1 MAIAT
6 DPRRVFTDADREA
19 IRAAVAAAEAG
30 TGGEVVPYVIGRCG
44 LYRGARWAAAALAA
58 ALAAGISGL
67 AHDLGGFWGGA
78 GMLWVALPVPAA
90 ALAGYALTA
99 VWPGLARRL
108 TPAGALDDRVEM
120 RAAAAF
126 VEEEVFATRDRTG
139 ALIFLALFERRV
151 VILGDSG
158 IDAKVEPAEWK
169 AISDRLAAGIRRG
182 AAAAALVEAIGAC
195 GRLLAERGVERRPDD
210 VDELPDRLRIG
221 DE

>member
-1 MAIAT
+1 MAP
-6 DPRRVFTDADREA
+6 DPSKLFTDADREA

-30 TGGEVVPYVIGRCG
+30 TGGEVVPYVVGRCG
-44 LYRGARWAAAALAA
+44 VYRAARWAAAALAA
-58 ALAAGISGL
+58 AFAAGLAGL

-78 GMLWVALPVPAA
+78 GMVWVALPVPLA
-90 ALAGYALTA
+90 ALAGYGLAA
-99 VWPGLARRL
+99 VWPWLARLL

-139 ALIFLALFERRV
+139 VLIFLALFEHRV

-158 IDAKVEPAEWK
+158 IVAKVDPGEWK
-169 AISDRLAAGIRRG
+169 SISDRLAAGIRAGR
-182 AAAAALVEAIGAC
+182 AAEALVEAIGGV
-195 GRLLAERGVERRPDD
+195 GRLLADRGVERRHDD
-210 VDELPDRLRIG
+210 VDELPDKLRIG

>member
-126 VEEEVFATRDRTG
+126 LEEEVFATRDRTG

-158 IDAKVEPAEWK
+158 IAERIEPGEWK
-169 AISDRLAAGIRRG
+169 EMSDRLAAGIRRG
-182 AAAAALVEAIGAC
+182 RPAAALIEAIESC
-195 GRLLAERGVERRPDD
+195 GQILERHVERRDD
-210 VDELPDRLRIG
+210 DTDELSDALRLR
-221 DE
+221 DV